1 MHAHRATLVC
11 VLWRQTLY
19 AFATGHARVGM
30 PCLCERDLS
39 RHPGM
44 FRNAECK
51 ETTSFFYAMFK
62 ISRSYFPQG
71 VLTRVFAASLG
82 RLAVGV
88 AAFALIFLGAGVARS
103 GGGGGVEG

>member
-1 MHAHRATLVC
+1 MHTELRSSVFCGVKPYTPSLRDMHEWECPVC
-11 VLWRQTLY
+11 VSVTCQ
-19 AFATGHARVGM
+19 
-30 PCLCERDLS
+30 D
-39 RHPGM
+39 
-44 FRNAECK
+44 FRECF
-51 ETTSFFYAMFK
+51 ETRSVRKQLHFFNAMFK